1 MLISIKS
8 SFIYYNKA
16 KENVELTDLFFEKI
30 NENTYICKKENIKL
44 CLNEQ
49 ELIIEKLAEI
59 SYKKIFSL
67 NNSTKSSLTLNSTLI
82 ETKIMTTFFKKYND
96 FIEIRA
102 KEYSMSDE
110 FLCFISIKLLLKEKN
125 NNGWTKNKLYHGW
138 KIKKS

>member
-67 NNSTKSSLTLNSTLI
+67 NNSIKSSLTLNSTLI

-125 NNGWTKNKLYHGW
+125 NNG
-138 KIKKS
+138 

>member
-8 SFIYYNKA
+8 SFIYYNKV

-125 NNGWTKNKLYHGW
+125 NNG
-138 KIKKS
+138 

>member
-82 ETKIMTTFFKKYND
+82 ETKIITTFFKKYND

-125 NNGWTKNKLYHGW
+125 NNG
-138 KIKKS
+138 

>member
-82 ETKIMTTFFKKYND
+82 ETKIMTTFFKKYNN

-125 NNGWTKNKLYHGW
+125 NNG
-138 KIKKS
+138 

>member
-82 ETKIMTTFFKKYND
+82 ETKIMTTFFKKYNN

>member
-30 NENTYICKKENIKL
+30 NENTYICKKENTKL

-82 ETKIMTTFFKKYND
+82 ETKIVTTFFKKYNN

-125 NNGWTKNKLYHGW
+125 NNG
-138 KIKKS
+138 

>member
-125 NNGWTKNKLYHGW
+125 NNG
-138 KIKKS
+138 

>member
-49 ELIIEKLAEI
+49 KLIIEKLAEI

-125 NNGWTKNKLYHGW
+125 NNG
-138 KIKKS
+138 

>member
-49 ELIIEKLAEI
+49 KLIIEKLAEI

-82 ETKIMTTFFKKYND
+82 ETKIMTTFFKKYNN

-125 NNGWTKNKLYHGW
+125 NNG
-138 KIKKS
+138 

>member
-44 CLNEQ
+44 CLNEK

-67 NNSTKSSLTLNSTLI
+67 NNSTKSSLILNSTLI
-82 ETKIMTTFFKKYND
+82 ETKIITTFFKKYNN

-125 NNGWTKNKLYHGW
+125 NNG
-138 KIKKS
+138 

>member
-82 ETKIMTTFFKKYND
+82 ETKIVTTFFKKYNN

-125 NNGWTKNKLYHGW
+125 NNG
-138 KIKKS
+138 

>member
-30 NENTYICKKENIKL
+30 SENTYICKNENLKL

-67 NNSTKSSLTLNSTLI
+67 NTSTKSSLKLNSTLI
-82 ETKIMTTFFKKYND
+82 ETKIITTFLKKYNN

-125 NNGWTKNKLYHGW
+125 NNG
-138 KIKKS
+138 

>member
-30 NENTYICKKENIKL
+30 SENTYICKNENLKL

-67 NNSTKSSLTLNSTLI
+67 NNSTKSSLKLNSTLI
-82 ETKIMTTFFKKYND
+82 ETKIITTFFKK
-96 FIEIRA
+96 IQ
-102 KEYSMSDE
+102 
-110 FLCFISIKLLLKEKN
+110 
-125 NNGWTKNKLYHGW
+125 
-138 KIKKS
+138 